1 MQVYEIN
8 KRIDELRESRGWTLY
23 KLAEEAGLTQSTLFN
38 MRTRGTLP
46 SITTLSCICN
56 AFGITLSEFFVTGE
70 EETELTAEEKKMLQN
85 FRRLSV
91 KNKAAIL
98 QLTENLI

>member
-8 KRIDELRESRGWTLY
+8 KRIDELREIRGWTLY

-56 AFGITLSEFFVTGE
+56 AFGITLSEFFTTGE
-70 EETELTAEEKKMLQN
+70 DETELTAYEKRMLQN

-91 KNKAAIL
+91 KNKAAVSEL
-98 QLTENLI
+98 VEKLI